1 MKKINLFLSFFLI
14 SSFALT
20 QSKFTLSGTI
30 TDLSKGEA
38 IIGARLKLKD
48 QNVGALSNEYGFF
61 SLTLPQ
67 GSYTFIISSIGF
79 ESQTKV
85 IDLTSNVVLNVLLSN
100 PTQGDQ
106 VKELDEVKINAIRKD
121 NNIKNAIM
129 GVEKL
134 DPKAIAKIPVLFGEK
149 DIIKTMQLLPGVK
162 SAGEGNAGYYVR
174 GGGSDQNLILLDEA
188 PVYNASHL
196 LGFFSTFNSD
206 AIKDATLYKGN
217 QPANFGG
224 RLASVLD
231 IKMNEGNNHR
241 YNVSGGLGLISSK
254 LNV

>member
-134 DPKAIAKIPVLFGEK
+134 DPKAIAKIPVLFGE
-149 DIIKTMQLLPGVK
+149 I
-162 SAGEGNAGYYVR
+162 
-174 GGGSDQNLILLDEA
+174 
-188 PVYNASHL
+188 
-196 LGFFSTFNSD
+196 
-206 AIKDATLYKGN
+206 
-217 QPANFGG
+217 
-224 RLASVLD
+224 
-231 IKMNEGNNHR
+231 
-241 YNVSGGLGLISSK
+241 
-254 LNV
+254 